1 MSTVLCVCAYR
12 RPNSLRQLL
21 LALPDLEQSE
31 DLTVVVAD
39 NDIAGEGAAAC
50 KELPEHYPYQV
61 HALIE
66 PTSGISFARNAVVN
80 KALSLHPTLLAFL
93 DDDET
98 PAANW
103 LAELK
108 RVQREQ
114 NADAVGGPTLSVFP
128 AGTSEDIKT
137 NPYYGADMG
146 IADGASC
153 TLQAAGNF
161 LIKAETIKPLA
172 PEFFPVEFA
181 HSGGEDLAFFA
192 KLDKLGARMHW
203 AKNAIVHEPVPENRL
218 NPEWIKERVINIANS
233 RVRVMQTLEPGLIAK
248 LIRGLKTGALFC
260 QSTLFAIISIVV
272 PSWRAK
278 AQMLRWKFWGKLTA
292 HLHRVN
298 VRGEGH

>member
-1 MSTVLCVCAYR
+1 MSTVLCVCTYR
-12 RPNSLRQLL
+12 RPNSLRELL
-21 LALPDLEQSE
+21 LALPDLQQSE
-31 DLTVVVAD
+31 DLSVVVAD
-39 NDIAGEGAAAC
+39 NDAAGEGASVC
-50 KELPEHYPYQV
+50 NELPEHYPFPV
-61 HALIE
+61 HALVE
-66 PTSGISFARNAVVN
+66 PTPGISFARNAVVS
-80 KALSLHPTLLAFL
+80 KALTLNPELLAFL

-98 PAANW
+98 PDSNW

-108 RVQREQ
+108 RVQHEH

-128 AGTSEDIKT
+128 AGTPEEIKS

-146 IADGASC
+146 IADGAAC

-161 LIKAETIKPLA
+161 LIKAETIKQLA
-172 PEFFPVEFA
+172 PEFFPAEFA

-192 KLDKLGARMHW
+192 QLAKLGARMHW
-203 AKNAIVHEPVPENRL
+203 AQNAMVHEPVPENRL
-218 NPEWIKERVINIANS
+218 NPDWIKERVINIANS

-248 LIRGLKTGALFC
+248 LVRGLKTSALFC
-260 QSTLFAIISIVV
+260 QSTLFAIISIAV

-292 HLHRVN
+292 HLHKVN